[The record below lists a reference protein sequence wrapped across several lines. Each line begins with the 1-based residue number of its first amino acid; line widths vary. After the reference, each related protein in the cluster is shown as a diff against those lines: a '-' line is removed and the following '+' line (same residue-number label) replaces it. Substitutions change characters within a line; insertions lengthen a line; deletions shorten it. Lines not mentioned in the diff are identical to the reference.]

1 MFRRPLTRLE
11 NNIGDLAEYE
21 ATKEN
26 RRLER
31 SQKLKDL
38 QQKSIPKS
46 KDERI
51 GYTAQ
56 LDNQKI
62 TLETPKNTSR
72 L

>member
-11 NNIGDLAEYE
+11 NNIADLAEYE
-21 ATKEN
+21 AARES

-31 SQKLKDL
+31 TQKLKDM

-51 GYTAQ
+51 GYTSQ
-56 LDNQKI
+56 TDNQKTI
-62 TLETPKNTSR
+62 LETPKNTTR
-72 L
+72 F